1 MFLELN
7 YIMKKQGISIPA
19 NPDDYSSG
27 HSVKRA
33 LVLLTGAIVICWV
46 AMELVELAAI
56 TIPLLGLVAI
66 HTLAFVGL
74 VWTYR
79 WLQLK
84 SQGGYLT

>member
-1 MFLELN
+1 MVFLELN
-7 YIMKKQGISIPA
+7 RIMKQQGISIPT

-33 LVLLTGAIVICWV
+33 LVLLTGAIAICWV

-66 HTLAFVGL
+66 HALAFVGL
-74 VWTYR
+74 VWIYR
-79 WLQLK
+79 YLQLRA
-84 SQGGYLT
+84 QGGK